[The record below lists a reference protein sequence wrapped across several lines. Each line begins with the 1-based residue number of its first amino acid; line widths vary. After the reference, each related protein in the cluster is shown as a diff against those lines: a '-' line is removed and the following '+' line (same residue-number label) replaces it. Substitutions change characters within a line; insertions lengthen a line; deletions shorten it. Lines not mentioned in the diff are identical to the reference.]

1 MSNRIYYANQQ
12 VGFKKNVS
20 DNWQIAHGVQSVGI
34 ATTFTLEQ
42 AFELGQLAI
51 YQNIEGIP
59 EIECTITKIL
69 DGHPLLYRLATNG
82 AANDNIVTRA
92 NMLCFV
98 AVGIWPDSVLSAG
111 QPNPGS
117 SIGTTPT
124 TQVEM
129 TGMAITNVS
138 YDLSTEGNFTE
149 SITLIGDDKG
159 WSNSLDPQ
167 CTSMGWAIDKFEGD
181 AELPFKDNDD
191 KPDGTLARGSGIQR
205 RENFNLSAST
215 LPAEVQGQYV
225 QSISISIDLGRESLF
240 KLGSRKPYARMVSFP
255 AEVSC
260 DIEVLSVSG
269 DQINALS
276 AGCLI
281 PGVSPC
287 PGMNNNT
294 EDRQIIIETCDSTKI
309 DIGSKCRLSAVNY
322 GGGDAGGGNA
332 TVTYSYTTYNEF
344 TVTHSESE
352 PT

>member
-12 VGFKKNVS
+12 VGFKKNKT
-20 DNWQIAHGVQSVGI
+20 DTWQIAHGVQSVGI

-69 DGHPLLYRLATNG
+69 DGWPLLYRLATNG
-82 AANDNIVTRA
+82 AADDNIVNRA
-92 NMLCFV
+92 NTKCFV
-98 AVGIWPDSVLSAG
+98 GIGIWPDSVLSAG
-111 QPNPGS
+111 QGNAG
-117 SIGTTPT
+117 PT

-149 SITLIGDDKG
+149 SITLVGDDKG
-159 WSNSLDPQ
+159 WNTSLDPQ
-167 CTSMGWAIDKFEGD
+167 CTNLGWTIDEFAGED
-181 AELPFKDNDD
+181 ELPFRGNDD
-191 KPDGTLARGSGIQR
+191 APTGTLADGTGIQR
-205 RENFNLSAST
+205 RENFNLTTSI
-215 LPAEVQGQYV
+215 LPDEVQNQYI
-225 QSISISIDLGRESLF
+225 QSISVSIDLGRESLF
-240 KLGSRKPYARMVSFP
+240 KLGSRKPYARVVNFP

-269 DQINALS
+269 DQVNALS
-276 AGCLI
+276 QGCLI
-281 PGVSPC
+281 PTIDAC

-294 EDRQIIIETCDSTKI
+294 EDRQIVIETCDSTKI

-332 TVTYSYTTYNEF
+332 AVTYSYTTYNEF
-344 TVTHSESE
+344 TVTHPDKE
-352 PT
+352 PDA